1 MGRTQVE
8 AAIIGPASEG
18 SYTFLVDTGSTY
30 MGLPL
35 EEIEGLGL
43 NRMPGGRVDV
53 LTAAGRVRSDSYAAS
68 VRIDGTTV
76 PTVVLPT
83 PTPLIGHE
91 VLENL
96 RLKVNPVTGE
106 LEPVPPDEPSPP
118 YQLS

>member
-8 AAIIGPASEG
+8 ATVIGPEAQG

-43 NRMPGGRVDV
+43 DRMPGGQVDV
-53 LTAAGRVRSDSYAAS
+53 LTATGRVRTLSYAAS

-83 PTPLIGHE
+83 PIRLIGYE

-106 LEPVPPDEPSPP
+106 LETVPPDEPSPP